1 VNTCPPANPTSIDVH
16 DGYHSLSTRARL
28 LRSNGNFDNQV
39 RIVTTEVGHRG
50 PASVVSIVSV
60 NAVAAFDKWLT
71 GIAND
76 TSRRTPAEKM
86 AAHKP
91 ADLVDAC
98 YTNTEAKIT
107 DMNRCAQI
115 FPLPV
120 GDARLVAG
128 APRSDDVL
136 KCQLK
141 PVTAADYTRPL
152 TAQQLQELATVF
164 KEGVCD
170 WSKPGVNQV
179 ALQGTWGVY
188 SGNGAVRFMRPAR

>member
-1 VNTCPPANPTSIDVH
+1 
-16 DGYHSLSTRARL
+16 
-28 LRSNGNFDNQV
+28 
-39 RIVTTEVGHRG
+39 VTTEVNHRG

-60 NAVAAFDKWLT
+60 EALSLFDKWLT

-76 TSRRTPAEKM
+76 SSRRTPIEKM
-86 AAHKP
+86 AANRP

-98 YTNTEAKIT
+98 YTNVDAKIT

-115 FPLPV
+115 FPLPT

-152 TAQQLQELATVF
+152 TAQQLQQLATVF
-164 KEGVCD
+164 PEGVCD
-170 WSKPGVNQV
+170 WSKPGVGQV
-179 ALQGTWGVY
+179 ALAGTWGMY
-188 SGNGAVRFMRPAR
+188 TGNGEVRFLRSAR